1 MNVCADQYEEYNE
14 QTCCADFKIEEKPYL
29 SSPSAISFPS
39 PTPSAPTAAN
49 SSVPTPSPSNSAA
62 APTSNPPPAR
72 AWSSASP
79 SSSCR
84 APSLQS
90 TFPVPPGR
98 RPYIA
103 TDRTA
108 RPDFQSAAWPVSTR
122 RPSLRPCSAPKLRL
136 PREFRCYRTG
146 VQSHAVVPR
155 ANDH

>member
-90 TFPVPPGR
+90 TFPVPPDT
-98 RPYIA
+98 RPNIA
-103 TDRTA
+103 SDRTA
-108 RPDFQSAAWPVSTR
+108 PPNSRSAASPVSIPA
-122 RPSLRPCSAPKLRL
+122 PSLPPYSAPKL
-136 PREFRCYRTG
+136 PPPPEFRCC
-146 VQSHAVVPR
+146 
-155 ANDH
+155 